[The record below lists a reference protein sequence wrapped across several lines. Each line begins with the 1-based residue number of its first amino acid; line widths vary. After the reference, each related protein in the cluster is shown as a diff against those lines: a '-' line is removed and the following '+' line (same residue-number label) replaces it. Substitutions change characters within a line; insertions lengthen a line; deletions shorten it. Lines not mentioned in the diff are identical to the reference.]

1 MGPFAVRWYCNT
13 VIRSPYFIEV
23 EKNEGQ
29 IRLINFHNAFGL
41 PGMVSLAWFSE
52 PAHPGTTVEF
62 DWSIIY
68 NFVWSRQGELIP
80 GVTFKASQ
88 TINTE
93 PSDITKNSIGFTK
106 EAGAY
111 RFTETNRTTKSG
123 TLGIYTD
130 QTVPH
135 GEASVGVG
143 MSGSGTFAVTATPN
157 YSFAFTPHP
166 KYWVV
171 FGTYEKGEV
180 MDIESLTSTAE
191 IIFEPDVYSMKAILK
206 NDNTWEVKR

>member
-1 MGPFAVRWYCNT
+1 MQKYSLRVTNN
-13 VIRSPYFIEV
+13 S
-23 EKNEGQ
+23 N
-29 IRLINFHNAFGL
+29 LFGNICVFQTL
-41 PGMVSLAWFSE
+41 PDQPENMVSLAWFSE

-62 DWSIIY
+62 DWSIKY

-88 TINTE
+88 TIDTE

-111 RFTETNRTTKSG
+111 RFTETSRTTKSG

-157 YSFAFTPHP
+157 YNFSFTPHP

-180 MDIESLTSTAE
+180 MDIESLTNTAE
-191 IIFEPDVYSMKAILK
+191 IIFEPDVYAMKAILK